1 MADQRRRGGRGRS
14 GRGGKIPRR
23 GEGQPSAALQ
33 DEAFVSFPL
42 ETSGP
47 IRVNGTLDEAAVEA
61 VLRDTLARERRQVA
75 ALAALAERT
84 GDGTVASLRG
94 EADRHREAL
103 EQLLRELGAENGG
116 GEDAAAAGEAPRV
129 GEMAADQR
137 LLRLGWLKLQ
147 TVAYAAGDKRIDRV
161 AKTVLRDQQRHSEV
175 LEELALRSASASLFR
190 EPEY

>member
-23 GEGQPSAALQ
+23 GEGQQSTPLQ

-47 IRVNGTLDEAAVEA
+47 IRVSSTLDEAVVET

-116 GEDAAAAGEAPRV
+116 EEAAAAGEAPRV

-161 AKTVLRDQQRHSEV
+161 VKTVLRDQQRHGEV
-175 LEELALRSASASLFR
+175 LEELALRSASAPLFR